1 MRGTGVMEFLVNA
14 TQAAANVADTVLGFL
29 IVFAAIGVVAL
40 LLGVIGFVSEH
51 IGRKQ

>member
-1 MRGTGVMEFLVNA
+1 MRGTGVMEFFVNA
-14 TQAAANVADTVLGFL
+14 LQAVVNVAGIVLGFL